1 MKEVKRVKRVKR
13 VKEVKRVKR
22 VKRVKGVKR
31 VKEVK
36 RVKRV
41 ITRGKI
47 SYGGLNFRHTFR
59 RVKEGVKP
67 GAQEVPLCKS
77 KGPRLWELTYESKT
91 NPIILSL
98 LYHRGV
104 FNSIH
109 NLHTHERG
117 YLLGMSLGDAG

>member
-1 MKEVKRVKRVKR
+1 MQQPLWLVTLLYLSKL
-13 VKEVKRVKR
+13 
-22 VKRVKGVKR
+22 
-31 VKEVK
+31 
-36 RVKRV
+36 
-41 ITRGKI
+41 

-67 GAQEVPLCKS
+67 GAQER
-77 KGPRLWELTYESKT
+77 GPRLWELTYESKT

-98 LYHRGV
+98 LYHGGV

-117 YLLGMSLGDAG
+117 YLLGMSLEEGG